1 MLPIIPH
8 FAEECLNLLQEN
20 RDLTWPKYDDNLI
33 QEKEVAIVV
42 QINGKKRGLIN
53 VDRDTEEEQMINKI
67 NKDEKISKYLINK
80 EIRKKIYIKNK
91 LINIII

>member
-8 FAEECLNLLQEN
+8 FAEECLSLLKEN
-20 RDLTWPKYDDNLI
+20 RDLKWPKYDDNLI
-33 QEKEVAIVV
+33 REKEVMIVV